1 MGCEK
6 IRRFFHDE
14 RKRKREEKEEK
25 KKVVSFYCNSTF
37 TVVLFNKN
45 TYTEGAH
52 ADNPSHHITADF
64 FIFTAMPMGF
74 RQRSKPRRLSQL
86 AGTGRRTS
94 DFRNFDQ
101 RPEKMVS
108 TLLALLLLAINIAA
122 DPLGTL
128 VR

>member
-14 RKRKREEKEEK
+14 KEKERGEGREK
-25 KKVVSFYCNSTF
+25 KGSIVLLQFTF
-37 TVVLFNKN
+37 AIVLLNKN

-52 ADNPSHHITADF
+52 ADNPSHHITAEV

-101 RPEKMVS
+101 RPGKMVS

>member
-1 MGCEK
+1 MTK
-6 IRRFFHDE
+6 
-14 RKRKREEKEEK
+14 EKERGEGREK
-25 KKVVSFYCNSTF
+25 KGSIVYCNSTF
-37 TVVLFNKN
+37 TIVLFNKN

-52 ADNPSHHITADF
+52 ADNPSHHITAEV

-74 RQRSKPRRLSQL
+74 RQRSKPRRLSQ
-86 AGTGRRTS
+86 TRRTS

-101 RPEKMVS
+101 RPGKMFS

>member
-14 RKRKREEKEEK
+14 RKRKRKREEKEEK
-25 KKVVSFYCNSTF
+25 KKGSIVLLQFTF
-37 TVVLFNKN
+37 TIVLFNKN

-52 ADNPSHHITADF
+52 ADNPSAHITAEV
-64 FIFTAMPMGF
+64 FIFTQCQWA
-74 RQRSKPRRLSQL
+74 RRLSQTR
-86 AGTGRRTS
+86 ATGRRTS

-101 RPEKMVS
+101 RPGKMFS